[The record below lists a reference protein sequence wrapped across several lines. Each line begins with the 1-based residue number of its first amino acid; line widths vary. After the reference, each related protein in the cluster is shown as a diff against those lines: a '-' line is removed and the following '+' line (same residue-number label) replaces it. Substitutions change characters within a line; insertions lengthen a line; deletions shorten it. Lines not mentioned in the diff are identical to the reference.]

1 MTEVTLSDTGTF
13 VLRVFK
19 LFPTFPNIPKHAWH
33 LKQSTDKFKQ
43 EQLEIFCIDTKYS
56 EQSVARNC
64 HWHKKLPTHKSMRH
78 TKYKVFPTQNTK
90 RVAQNI
96 NSFQSVLHL
105 SHQLTLEEGETM
117 DSQLQTKNDIGLYI
131 DLLLQWSYWLR
142 EQVKSH
148 IWVRQLFYLPNIG
161 SQSSH
166 QSSLINISAFQ
177 ILVYVRLFWPISS
190 FLLSFL
196 VCWPLYWPISSGI
209 HWVDYLINIKGSIG
223 KP

>member
-1 MTEVTLSDTGTF
+1 MLHETVIDIKSSPHTKVCDTQ
-13 VLRVFK
+13 
-19 LFPTFPNIPKHAWH
+19 N
-33 LKQSTDKFKQ
+33 
-43 EQLEIFCIDTKYS
+43 TKYS
-56 EQSVARNC
+56 
-64 HWHKKLPTHKSMRH
+64 THKIQSIPH
-78 TKYKVFPTQNTK
+78 TKYKVCDTQNTK

-177 ILVYVRLFWPISS
+177 ILVYVRLFWLISS

-196 VCWPLYWPISSGI
+196 VCWPLYWPISSGLFGQ
-209 HWVDYLINIKGSIG
+209 HEG
-223 KP
+223 KDQKTVKTDIIR